1 VNTQDSQHPD
11 FSSPTPSRILTRRRV
26 LAGLGGAVAGLVL
39 PRAFLAE
46 AAGLPA
52 RPASP
57 VQRALAGSA
66 PRHLAWV
73 WQFRHDGD
81 PAEIR
86 DTLAANGLGI
96 VLKTHDGA
104 EWMSRYDKS
113 RTAVDGAKSVEA
125 YANFFENAGV
135 PFHAWS
141 VTKGTSVKKEASIAS
156 DVLGAGARSLFL
168 DVEAHAGFWVGTKDD
183 AEQYGDLVRA
193 SRPNARISTSIDP
206 RPWEIERIPLQQFA
220 DFTDEISPQVY
231 WNAFANKANAVKYLL
246 AGETVAPED
255 ITPAFVMT
263 TAMKKLRAFD
273 RLVHPI
279 GDGTTEGTTGWDE
292 FIESS
297 YTELAETVSVWRY
310 GVASRDLWTLLRDTP
325 PRVSVYE
332 VQPGDTLGA
341 IAARFNTTVPALV
354 AVNGISNPNLISVGT
369 RLVLP
374 GGSAAVATPV
384 GGGSSAARTHTVA
397 PGDSLLAI
405 AYRYDSSV
413 EAIAGANGLTP
424 PYLIRIAQV
433 LRIP

>member
-1 VNTQDSQHPD
+1 MNSPDPHLTQPATT
-11 FSSPTPSRILTRRRV
+11 TPSRFLTRRRV

-46 AAGLPA
+46 AAALPA
-52 RPASP
+52 RPPSP
-57 VQRALAGSA
+57 IQRALAGTA
-66 PRHLAWV
+66 PHHLAWV

-96 VLKTHDGA
+96 ALKTHDGA
-104 EWMSRYDKS
+104 DWMSRYDKS
-113 RTAVDGAKSVEA
+113 KTSIEGAKSVEK

-141 VTKGTSVKKEASIAS
+141 VTKGTRVEKEASIAS

-168 DVEAHAGFWVGTKDD
+168 DLEAHAGFWVGTDDD
-183 AEQYGDLVRA
+183 AERYGDLLRA
-193 SRPNARISTSIDP
+193 ARPNARISTSIDP
-206 RPWEIERIPLQQFA
+206 RPWEIDRIPLQQFA

-231 WNAFANKANAVKYLL
+231 WNAFANKANAVKYIL
-246 AGETVAPED
+246 AGETVTPEE

-273 RLVHPI
+273 RLIHPI
-279 GDGTTEGTTGWDE
+279 GDGTTEGTTGWSE
-292 FIESS
+292 FIDSS

-310 GVASRDLWTLLRDTP
+310 GVASPDLWTLLRDTP

-341 IAARFNTTVPALV
+341 IAARFNTSVRTLV
-354 AVNGISNPNLISVGT
+354 DLNGISNPNLISVGT

-374 GGSAAVATPV
+374 GGAPAVTQPT
-384 GGGSSAARTHTVA
+384 GGGSSAARTHTVE

-413 EAIAGANGLTP
+413 EAIAGANGLAP
-424 PYLIRIAQV
+424 PYLIKIGQA